1 LIVNHSLN
9 QEIEEFVV
17 SKSCSYLDAIV
28 HIAEKKGIEMES
40 VAKMLNKIIKQSLK
54 LRLVDIIYSKTK
66 LRHYHSNVATRFCSI

>member
-40 VAKMLNKIIKQSLK
+40 VAKMLNKIIKQKLEAEASRHNLLK
-54 LRLVDIIYSKTK
+54 NKI
-66 LRHYHSNVATRFCSI
+66 ATLPL